1 MIFAQLRTVTG
12 ALSEAE
18 LKQLTIAAITL
29 DPERDD
35 VARLAAIADSQNL
48 TLPTYQLL
56 TGESA
61 MVNHVLDN
69 YGFIRK
75 HNPETG
81 EIDHNNLF
89 ILIDRGGRAAYTF
102 TLGQTQQAWLIEALH
117 KLLAEPGARP

>member
-1 MIFAQLRTVTG
+1 MIFAQLRSVTD
-12 ALSEAE
+12 ALSQAE

-35 VARLAAIADSQNL
+35 VARLAAIADSQKL

-61 MVNHVLDN
+61 LVNHVLDN

-75 HNPETG
+75 HDSETG

-89 ILIDRGGRAAYTF
+89 IVIDRGGRVAYTF

>member
-1 MIFAQLRTVTG
+1 MIFAQLRSVTD
-12 ALSEAE
+12 ALSQAE

-35 VARLAAIADSQNL
+35 VARLASISESQKL
-48 TLPTYQLL
+48 PLPTYQLL
-56 TGESA
+56 TGKSET
-61 MVNHVLDN
+61 VNHVLDN

-75 HNPETG
+75 HDPETG

-89 ILIDRGGRAAYTF
+89 IVIDRGGRVAYTF

>member
-35 VARLAAIADSQNL
+35 VTRLAAIADSQNL

-56 TGESA
+56 TGDSA

-75 HNPETG
+75 HDPETG

-89 ILIDRGGRAAYTF
+89 ILIDRGGRVAYTF
-102 TLGQTQQAWLIEALH
+102 TLGETQQAWLTEALH